1 MSRSRARKGILRKVT
16 LRSGSRGRVGVNLEK
31 NVGKGAF
38 RHTDS
43 LCKGPVIR
51 GRRTHL
57 MKWTKGE
64 GQRGVIEGLT
74 YLLSG

>member
-1 MSRSRARKGILRKVT
+1 MSRPRARKGILRKVT

-43 LCKGPVIR
+43 LCKGPVISR
-51 GRRTHL
+51 CRTHL
-57 MKWTKGE
+57 MKWTKDGGTE
-64 GQRGVIEGLT
+64 GCC
-74 YLLSG
+74 